1 MLEQRSLAEL
11 PESRLP
17 PLPVAAQNEGLP
29 TRGTLRA
36 ASRPSKLHDAGC
48 ARRYDDHA
56 AERGGNEKGHAKR
69 KLSVE
74 EQERN
79 SHRLQVLQD
88 KDEHENQR
96 SHQDDYGCPYGTCA
110 RARPVG
116 LGWRSR
122 GLDRRRL

>member
-56 AERGGNEKGHAKR
+56 AERGGDEQGDAKR
-69 KLSVE
+69 ELAVE
-74 EQERN
+74 DQERN
-79 SHRLQVLQD
+79 GHFLQVL
-88 KDEHENQR
+88 
-96 SHQDDYGCPYGTCA
+96 
-110 RARPVG
+110 
-116 LGWRSR
+116 
-122 GLDRRRL
+122 